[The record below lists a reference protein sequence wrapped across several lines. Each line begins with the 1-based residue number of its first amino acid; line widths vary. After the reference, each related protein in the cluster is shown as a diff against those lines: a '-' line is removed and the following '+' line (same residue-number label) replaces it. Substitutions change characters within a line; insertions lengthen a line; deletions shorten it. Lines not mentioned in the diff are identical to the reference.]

1 MSGSADRG
9 HCIDATDLCGA
20 PFSCHVT
27 TVNKEV
33 SFVFEY
39 KAPPAA
45 VTLQVIGKPHIEI

>member
-9 HCIDATDLCGA
+9 RCIDATDLCGA
-20 PFSCHVT
+20 PFSCHVI